1 MHEVFSHYG
10 TSLLSEAS
18 LGALVLGF
26 GLTSGKVLIIMKIRM
41 VFRASSWEGTT
52 DYDLS
57 SSIDD

>member
-26 GLTSGKVLIIMKIRM
+26 GLTSGKVMIIMENNN
-41 VFRASSWEGTT
+41 VLSTSS
-52 DYDLS
+52 
-57 SSIDD
+57 